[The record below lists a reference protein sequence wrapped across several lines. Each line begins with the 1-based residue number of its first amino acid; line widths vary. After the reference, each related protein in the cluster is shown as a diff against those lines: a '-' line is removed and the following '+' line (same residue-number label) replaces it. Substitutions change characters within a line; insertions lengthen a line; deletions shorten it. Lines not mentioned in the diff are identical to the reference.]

1 MMVLMSYK
9 ILTTIDTEN
18 RVVVIREEGVG
29 EGKMGKGDQLYG
41 QGWKL
46 NFDAET

>member
-1 MMVLMSYK
+1 MMVLLSYK

-18 RVVVIREEGVG
+18 RVVVSREEGV
-29 EGKMGKGDQLYG
+29 EEMGKGDQLYG